1 MKNQLNVV
9 SAQIILPSLSGAK
22 IGSNT
27 SITSENIEKF
37 TPSAET
43 ISKATSFFREKGFEV
58 GNVVGISFSIT
69 GAAALFEE
77 VLKVTVIIDDNNG
90 TGFARSDG
98 SKTATLEGTALK
110 YLPDGLVSTITFPAP
125 LDFGPGSY

>member
-1 MKNQLNVV
+1 MKNKQNVV
-9 SAQIILPSLSGAK
+9 SALIILPSLSGSK

-27 SITSENIEKF
+27 SITTENIEKF
-37 TPSAET
+37 TPSAVT

-58 GNVVGISFSIT
+58 GTVVGMSFSIT

-77 VLKVTVIIDDNNG
+77 VFNANVIIDDINY
-90 TGFARSDG
+90 ARFTSSDG
-98 SKTATLEGTALK
+98 SKTATLEGDALK
-110 YLPDGLVSTITFPAP
+110 HLPDGLADSITFPAP